1 MVGNTDTPHV
11 PPLQQE
17 GNMRELIMIDIVYHC
32 DEAELW
38 FDDDSEVIAH
48 LSAAV
53 MLWSML
59 D

>member
-1 MVGNTDTPHV
+1 
-11 PPLQQE
+11 
-17 GNMRELIMIDIVYHC
+17 MRELIMEDIEYHC
-32 DEAELW
+32 DQAELSAG
-38 FDDDSEVIAH
+38 DSWVIDH